1 VTAHCSSELGEI
13 RGYPNR
19 SLPDILARMKL
30 WQLSLAT
37 WLTAGTLLLG
47 LVVLERVKFGPAA
60 GTCQHDGSGV
70 SICPNPAQG

>member
-1 VTAHCSSELGEI
+1 
-13 RGYPNR
+13 
-19 SLPDILARMKL
+19 MKL

-47 LVVLERVKFGPAA
+47 LVVLERVKFGPKN

>member
-1 VTAHCSSELGEI
+1 M
-13 RGYPNR
+13 R
-19 SLPDILARMKL
+19 L

-47 LVVLERVKFGPAA
+47 LVVKFGPKN